1 MMPKILV
8 SIKDIHEANIIKD
21 LKIDIIDLKEI
32 SEPPMGF
39 VGVKKIQ
46 AIKKILPNT
55 IMSVTMGNSR
65 NPYSKKI
72 IEIANEVVSSGINYM
87 KIGLFSESQIINHE
101 KFLKEIDL
109 NGCKPVCVI
118 LIDDT
123 KDIRYLDRISEIGY
137 KGVMLDT
144 INKKQSRVFDQLSQ
158 KECMSFVRESRKLGM
173 TSGLAGS
180 LTLSDLS
187 KLSKIN
193 PDFIGF
199 RGQLCEKQSNRFS
212 LDRNAV
218 IKLLGSAHLSAQ
230 RV

>member
-1 MMPKILV
+1 M
-8 SIKDIHEANIIKD
+8 
-21 LKIDIIDLKEI
+21 
-32 SEPPMGF
+32 
-39 VGVKKIQ
+39 
-46 AIKKILPNT
+46 
-55 IMSVTMGNSR
+55 
-65 NPYSKKI
+65 
-72 IEIANEVVSSGINYM
+72 
-87 KIGLFSESQIINHE
+87 
-101 KFLKEIDL
+101 
-109 NGCKPVCVI
+109 
-118 LIDDT
+118 IDDVT
-123 KDIRYLDRISEIGY
+123 DIGYLDRLCEIGY

-144 INKKQSRVFDQLSQ
+144 INKKRSRVFDLLSE

-218 IKLLGSAHLSAQ
+218 VELLSSSHLSAQ

>member
-8 SIKDIHEANIIKD
+8 SIKDAHEASIIKD

-55 IMSVTMGNSR
+55 TMSVTMGNSK

-72 IEIANEVVSSGINYM
+72 IKTANEVVSLGIDYM
-87 KIGLFSESQIINHE
+87 KIGLFSDTQIINHE

-109 NGCKPVCVI
+109 SECKPVCVI
-118 LIDDT
+118 LVDDVNN
-123 KDIRYLDRISEIGY
+123 IHYLDRISEIGY

-144 INKKQSRVFDQLSQ
+144 INKKRSRVFDQLSE
-158 KECMSFVRESRKLGM
+158 KECISFVKESRKLGM

-180 LTLSDLS
+180 LTLDDLS

-199 RGQLCEKQSNRFS
+199 RGQLCEKQSNRFN
-212 LDRNAV
+212 LDKSAV
-218 IKLLGSAHLSAQ
+218 IELLSSTYLSA
-230 RV
+230 

>member
-199 RGQLCEKQSNRFS
+199 RGQVCEKKSNRLN
-212 LDRNAV
+212 LDRDAV
-218 IKLLGSAHLSAQ
+218 IELLNSTHLPAQ
-230 RV
+230 